1 MSMGNKIQTYRKR
14 AHLSQEQLAE
24 RLGVSRQA
32 VTKWE
37 SDRSAPSTKNLAQLA
52 GILEV
57 SLDELA
63 GNPPETP
70 AEELQEE
77 NKPEIRAA
85 LQEEYNPDAKAGR
98 IRKKIPFGRIYVGIL
113 IALFALFFI
122 TVQAG
127 GQLIADLAI
136 TLINLLFLG
145 GFVYVLIL
153 VIKVLKRKSEG

>member
-37 SDRSAPSTKNLAQLA
+37 SGQSAPSTKNLAQLA
-52 GILEV
+52 GVLGV

-63 GNPPETP
+63 GNPPEAP
-70 AEELQEE
+70 AMELQEE
-77 NKPEIRAA
+77 SKPETGET
-85 LQEEYNPDAKAGR
+85 LQKEYNPDAKAGKIGR
-98 IRKKIPFGRIYVGIL
+98 KIPFGRIYVGIL
-113 IALFALFFI
+113 IALFALLFI
-122 TVQAG
+122 TALTG
-127 GQLIADLAI
+127 GQLIADLAV

-153 VIKVLKRKSEG
+153 VIKVLKQKSEG